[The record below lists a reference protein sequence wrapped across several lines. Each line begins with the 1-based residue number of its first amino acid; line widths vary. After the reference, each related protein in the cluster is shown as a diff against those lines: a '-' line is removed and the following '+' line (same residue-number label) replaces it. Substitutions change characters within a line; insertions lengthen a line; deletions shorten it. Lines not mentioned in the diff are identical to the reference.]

1 MYHYL
6 GLPILTNCVDNHL
19 CIENVCFIPIKCNDI
34 NPLGILNVTRF
45 FEPPAIDISVFSAE
59 YWAYQTVDR
68 LWHLV
73 YQPSPIKDSI
83 ELTAGL
89 KVLYVEVPKYKNDH
103 KDEFMIS
110 LKMPDGKWFWI
121 AHFKDKV
128 VLQSVNM
135 GLIKREFTKL
145 EEAFDF
151 LRSIY
156 GEKHDA
162 K

>member
-6 GLPILTNCVDNHL
+6 GLPIECTKDQFGIGIKEVKFELPEHPI
-19 CIENVCFIPIKCNDI
+19 IEYHFGRYAFDI
-34 NPLGILNVTRF
+34 N
-45 FEPPAIDISVFSAE
+45 VFSE
-59 YWAYQTVDR
+59 KFWAYQYFDTT
-68 LWHLV
+68 WHLCLENV
-73 YQPSPIKDSI
+73 
-83 ELTAGL
+83 ELTDGL

-103 KDEFMIS
+103 KGEFLIS

-121 AHFKDKV
+121 AHFKDKI

-145 EEAFDF
+145 KEAFDF

>member
-6 GLPILTNCVDNHL
+6 SLPIEFESLRRVKTDYLGKDCLFIFYDDIVDFNL
-19 CIENVCFIPIKCNDI
+19 FAPDWY
-34 NPLGILNVTRF
+34 
-45 FEPPAIDISVFSAE
+45 S
-59 YWAYQTVDR
+59 YQTKDR
-68 LWHLV
+68 YWHLV
-73 YQPSPIKDSI
+73 KMAPKHKEFTIN
-83 ELTAGL
+83 L

-121 AHFKDKV
+121 AHFKDKI

-156 GEKHDA
+156 GEKHD
-162 K
+162 